1 MLTFSK
7 HFLAAPRIY
16 EDKRKDKDG
25 TEDSYEEDTVKKST
39 RKCRWEKTTQIFKKK
54 IGRISTELKK
64 IRTEIRKES

>member
-25 TEDSYEEDTVKKST
+25 TEDSYEENTVKKST
-39 RKCRWEKTTQIFKKK
+39 RKCRWEKNNANI
-54 IGRISTELKK
+54 
-64 IRTEIRKES
+64 